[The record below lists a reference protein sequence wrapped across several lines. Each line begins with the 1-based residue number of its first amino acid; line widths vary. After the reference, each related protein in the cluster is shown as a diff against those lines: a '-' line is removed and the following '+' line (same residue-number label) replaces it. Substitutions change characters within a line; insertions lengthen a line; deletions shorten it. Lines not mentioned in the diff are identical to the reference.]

1 MLSLVSMG
9 YAFHFRDYFAPKLT
23 SCILS
28 WLAFVVDLQRKDKMA
43 GRAQAIWT
51 LLGTCVK

>member
-43 GRAQAIWT
+43 GRAQEIWT